1 MKPINSVNLELEEIT
16 IEEPNPLEMAQRIAK
31 GDYQDDEV
39 DFLLEKHLAENT
51 LPIPSRMSRLENQ
64 KDFQDFLND
73 YAASDDKNGFQQIAM
88 SVELTNGRRAALI
101 TDGKQVMWSDPMG
114 IDSIPDHIK
123 ESLQKTLNIN
133 PDQIIITRDKFQH
146 STVDDSGNIKES
158 NNHSAAF
165 SIYLLS
171 ALSKGEL
178 FLNPNDSKL
187 FGINSSD
194 NSLANLEEMRAKGSQ
209 KLGITLRNEHL
220 ADLKEHYPE
229 EAEKISQFKAENP
242 VKKQQTSSTI
252 PSFGK
257 ILSNIIPLTI
267 GFLAMLARPAIG
279 QVANR
284 PSKKPILAPTT
295 FAPTSQPWKNTPSP
309 SQTTE
314 GLTFSPTRVIVSNNP
329 TQASQNTLAPSKIG
343 GLTFSP
349 AQAEG
354 SRGPTKSTI
363 NPTRNPSGPSSQ
375 PTGNPTGPSSQPTG
389 NPTGPSSQPTQQ
401 PSFRP
406 NGMPSRI
413 PTGPS
418 SQPTGNPTQPTQQP
432 SSSELTTPTPP
443 TATTS
448 TTTLPNEVTTE
459 LASVGA
465 IGVVEGISYSLG
477 ATGATGE
484 FALAAFESAFSTSV
498 FTAGSNL
505 LLGGVLGGGVG
516 AAVGAAV
523 GAGIGAAIDYGQSG
537 KGSDTPN
544 NAEQNQNITSSNS
557 TAIYSARKLSDQTEL
572 KTEADTGKSNTN
584 QGAYLGGIAG
594 ATLGAG
600 LFAAAILKRR
610 ARARGARVGE
620 SDAYSG
626 IGFS

>member
-73 YAASDDKNGFQQIAM
+73 YAASDDKNGIQQIAM

-123 ESLQKTLNIN
+123 ESLRETLNI
-133 PDQIIITRDKFQH
+133 DSGQIIITRDKFQH
-146 STVDDSGNIKES
+146 STLDDSGNIKES

-178 FLNPNDSKL
+178 FLNLNDSNL

-194 NSLANLEEMRAKGSQ
+194 NSLANLEEMTVKGSQ

-220 ADLKEHYPE
+220 ADLKEQYPK

-267 GFLAMLARPAIG
+267 GFLAMLTRPTFG
-279 QVANR
+279 QNYR
-284 PSKKPILAPTT
+284 PSKKPILAPTISV
-295 FAPTSQPWKNTPSP
+295 PTLQPRGNTPLP
-309 SQTTE
+309 SQRIE
-314 GLTFSPTRVIVSNNP
+314 GVTFSPT
-329 TQASQNTLAPSKIG
+329 
-343 GLTFSP
+343 
-349 AQAEG
+349 QAEG

-375 PTGNPTGPSSQPTG
+375 STGNPTGPSSQPTK
-389 NPTGPSSQPTQQ
+389 Q

-406 NGMPSRI
+406 NGMPSLI
-413 PTGPS
+413 PTG
-418 SQPTGNPTQPTQQP
+418 PTQQP
-432 SSSELTTPTPP
+432 SSSELTTPTSP

-459 LASVGA
+459 LASVGV

-484 FALAAFESAFSTSV
+484 FALAAFDGVGMTATLSTSV
-498 FTAGSNL
+498 FTALPTL
-505 LLGGVLGGGVG
+505 LLGGTLGGG
-516 AAVGAAV
+516 VGAAV
-523 GAGIGAAIDYGQSG
+523 GAGIGAAIDHAQSG
-537 KGSDTPN
+537 KGSDTPPN
-544 NAEQNQNITSSNS
+544 NVEQHQDITSSNS
-557 TAIYSARKLSDQTEL
+557 TAIFSARKLSDQTEL

-594 ATLGAG
+594 ATLGVG
-600 LFAAAILKRR
+600 FFAAAILKRR
-610 ARARGARVGE
+610 ARGSVRINRE
-620 SDAYSG
+620 YNNIG
-626 IGFS
+626 I

>member
-1 MKPINSVNLELEEIT
+1 MKPINSDNLELEEIT
-16 IEEPNPLEMAQRIAK
+16 IEEPNPLKMAQRIAK

-73 YAASDDKNGFQQIAM
+73 YAASDDKNGIQQIAM
-88 SVELTNGRRAALI
+88 SVELTKGRRAALI
-101 TDGKQVMWSDPMG
+101 TDRKQVMWSDPMG

-267 GFLAMLARPAIG
+267 GFLATLARPTFG
-279 QVANR
+279 QNYR

-309 SQTTE
+309 SQATE

-349 AQAEG
+349 TQVEG

-363 NPTRNPSGPSSQ
+363 NPTRNPS
-375 PTGNPTGPSSQPTG
+375 GPSSQPTG

-432 SSSELTTPTPP
+432 SSSELTDTPTPP

-465 IGVVEGISYSLG
+465 IGVVEVISYSLG
-477 ATGATGE
+477 ATRTTGE
-484 FALAAFESAFSTSV
+484 IALAAFGMTTLGTSI
-498 FTAGSNL
+498 FTDGMTL
-505 LLGGVLGGGVG
+505 LLGGALGGG
-516 AAVGAAV
+516 VGAAV

-557 TAIYSARKLSDQTEL
+557 TASYSARKLSDPTEL

-600 LFAAAILKRR
+600 LFAAAILKQRR
-610 ARARGARVGE
+610 AREAFAKVKVSTFQE
-620 SDAYSG
+620 
-626 IGFS
+626 I

>member
-1 MKPINSVNLELEEIT
+1 MKPINSVNLELEEII

-39 DFLLEKHLAENT
+39 DFLLEKHLDENT

-73 YAASDDKNGFQQIAM
+73 YSASDDKNGIQQIAM

-101 TDGKQVMWSDPMG
+101 TDGKKVMWSDPMG

-133 PDQIIITRDKFQH
+133 PGQIIITRDKFQH
-146 STVDDSGNIKES
+146 STLDDSGNIKES

-178 FLNPNDSKL
+178 FLNPNDSNL

-194 NSLANLEEMRAKGSQ
+194 NSLANLEEMTAKGSQ
-209 KLGITLRNEHL
+209 KLGTTLRNEHL
-220 ADLKEHYPE
+220 ADLKEQYPK

-267 GFLAMLARPAIG
+267 GFLAMLARPTFG

-295 FAPTSQPWKNTPSP
+295 SVPTLQPWGNTPLP
-309 SQTTE
+309 SQRIE
-314 GLTFSPTRVIVSNNP
+314 GVTFSPT
-329 TQASQNTLAPSKIG
+329 
-343 GLTFSP
+343 
-349 AQAEG
+349 QAEG

-375 PTGNPTGPSSQPTG
+375 STGNPTGPSSQPTG
-389 NPTGPSSQPTQQ
+389 NPTGPSSQPTKQ

-406 NGMPSRI
+406 NGMPSLI

-418 SQPTGNPTQPTQQP
+418 GQPTRNPTQPTQQP
-432 SSSELTTPTPP
+432 SSGELTTPTSP

-459 LASVGA
+459 LASVGV

-477 ATGATGE
+477 ATGAAGE
-484 FALAAFESAFSTSV
+484 FALAAFEGVGGMTALGTSV
-498 FTAGSNL
+498 FTALPTL
-505 LLGGVLGGGVG
+505 LLGGALGGGVG
-516 AAVGAAV
+516 ASV
-523 GAGIGAAIDYGQSG
+523 GAGIGAAIDHAQSG
-537 KGSDTPN
+537 KGSDTPPN

-557 TAIYSARKLSDQTEL
+557 TAIYSARKLSDPTEL

-600 LFAAAILKRR
+600 FFAAAILKRR
-610 ARARGARVGE
+610 ARGSVRINHE
-620 SDAYSG
+620 YNG
-626 IGFS
+626 IGI

>member
-73 YAASDDKNGFQQIAM
+73 YAASDDKNGIQQIAM

-146 STVDDSGNIKES
+146 STVDDSGNTKES

-194 NSLANLEEMRAKGSQ
+194 NSLANLEEMTAKGSQ

-220 ADLKEHYPE
+220 ADLKEQYPK

-267 GFLAMLARPAIG
+267 GFLAMLARPTFG
-279 QVANR
+279 QNYR

-295 FAPTSQPWKNTPSP
+295 SVPTLQPWGNTPLP
-309 SQTTE
+309 SQRIQ
-314 GLTFSPTRVIVSNNP
+314 GVTFSPT
-329 TQASQNTLAPSKIG
+329 
-343 GLTFSP
+343 
-349 AQAEG
+349 QAEG
-354 SRGPTKSTI
+354 SRGSTKSTI
-363 NPTRNPSGPSSQ
+363 NPTRNPSDPSSQ
-375 PTGNPTGPSSQPTG
+375 PTGNPTGPSPIKQPSFRPSGMPSRNPTSPSSQPSQNPTSPSGQPTQHPTSPSSQPTQ
-389 NPTGPSSQPTQQ
+389 NPTGPSSQPTQNPTEPSYRPTLQ
-401 PSFRP
+401 PSLT
-406 NGMPSRI
+406 GMP
-413 PTGPS
+413 TPS
-418 SQPTGNPTQPTQQP
+418 TD
-432 SSSELTTPTPP
+432 
-443 TATTS
+443 
-448 TTTLPNEVTTE
+448 TTTNTLPINEALDVVGTGVVVTVAEVTSGAAGALGE
-459 LASVGA
+459 LALATFEGA
-465 IGVVEGISYSLG
+465 LG
-477 ATGATGE
+477 A
-484 FALAAFESAFSTSV
+484 SV
-498 FTAGSNL
+498 FTAGTTL
-505 LLGGVLGGGVG
+505 LLCGALGGG
-516 AAVGAAV
+516 VGAAV
-523 GAGIGAAIDYGQSG
+523 GAGIGAAIDHAQSG
-537 KGSDTPN
+537 KGSDTPPN
-544 NAEQNQNITSSNS
+544 NVEQHQNITSSNS
-557 TAIYSARKLSDQTEL
+557 TASYSARKLSDQTEL

-584 QGAYLGGIAG
+584 QGSYLGGLAG
-594 ATLGAG
+594 VTIVAG
-600 LFAAAILKRR
+600 SFAAAILKRR
-610 ARARGARVGE
+610 ARGSVRINRE
-620 SDAYSG
+620 YNNIG
-626 IGFS
+626 I